1 MIKKWFG
8 GVLAAIVLGA
18 ASMGAQASMI
28 SNAELAAME
37 AQLELRDQVMQQ
49 ISRAD
54 VQQQLVAM
62 GVSVTE
68 VEQRVAAMTDAEIA
82 QLHSQLQDLPAG
94 AGVVGIALFIFV
106 VFVVTDVIGAT
117 DIFPFIQPV
126 R

>member
-8 GVLAAIVLGA
+8 GALAAMVLGV

-28 SNAELAAME
+28 SNAELAAVE

-49 ISRAD
+49 MTRAD

-62 GVSVTE
+62 GVSVKD
-68 VEQRVAAMTDAEIA
+68 VEQRIAAMTDAEIA

-94 AGVVGIALFIFV
+94 AGVIGIALFIFV
-106 VFVVTDVIGAT
+106 VFVITDVIGAT

>member
-117 DIFPFIQPV
+117 DIFPFIHPV

>member
-8 GVLAAIVLGA
+8 GVLAAMVLGV

-37 AQLELRDQVMQQ
+37 AQLDLRDQVMQQ
-49 ISRAD
+49 INRAD

-62 GVSVTE
+62 GVSVSE

-94 AGVVGIALFIFV
+94 AGVIGIALFIFV
-106 VFVVTDVIGAT
+106 VFVITDVIGAT

>member
-8 GVLAAIVLGA
+8 GVLAVMVLGV

-37 AQLELRDQVMQQ
+37 AQLDVRDQVMQQ
-49 ISRAD
+49 LNRAD

-62 GVSVTE
+62 GVSVSE

-94 AGVVGIALFIFV
+94 AGVIEIALFIFV
-106 VFVVTDVIGAT
+106 VFVITDVIGAT

>member
-8 GVLAAIVLGA
+8 GALAAMVLGV

-28 SNAELAAME
+28 SNAELAAVE

-49 ISRAD
+49 ITRTD

-62 GVSVTE
+62 GVSVKD
-68 VEQRVAAMTDAEIA
+68 VEQRIAAMTDAEIA

-94 AGVVGIALFIFV
+94 AGVIGIALFIFV
-106 VFVVTDVIGAT
+106 VFVITDVIGAT

>member
-1 MIKKWFG
+1 MIKKWLG
-8 GVLAAIVLGA
+8 GALAAMVLGV

-28 SNAELAAME
+28 SNAELAAVE

-49 ISRAD
+49 ITRAD

-62 GVSVTE
+62 GVSVKD
-68 VEQRVAAMTDAEIA
+68 VEQRIAAMTDAEIA

-94 AGVVGIALFIFV
+94 AGVIGIALFVFV
-106 VFVVTDVIGAT
+106 VFVITDVLGAT

>member
-8 GVLAAIVLGA
+8 GVLAAMVLGV

-37 AQLELRDQVMQQ
+37 AQLDLRDQVMQQ

-68 VEQRVAAMTDAEIA
+68 VEKRVAAMTDAEIA

-94 AGVVGIALFIFV
+94 AGVIGIVLFVFV
-106 VFVVTDVIGAT
+106 VFVITDVLGAT

>member
-8 GVLAAIVLGA
+8 GVLAAMVLGV

-62 GVSVTE
+62 GVSVME

>member
-62 GVSVTE
+62 GVSVME

-117 DIFPFIQPV
+117 DIFPFIHPV

>member
-8 GVLAAIVLGA
+8 GALAAMVLGV

-28 SNAELAAME
+28 SNAELAAVE

-49 ISRAD
+49 ITRAD

-62 GVSVTE
+62 GVSVKD
-68 VEQRVAAMTDAEIA
+68 VEQRIAAMTDAEIA

-94 AGVVGIALFIFV
+94 AGVIGIALFIFV
-106 VFVVTDVIGAT
+106 VFVITDVIGAT

>member
-8 GVLAAIVLGA
+8 GALAAMVLGV

-28 SNAELAAME
+28 SNAELAAVE

-49 ISRAD
+49 MTRAD

-62 GVSVTE
+62 GVSVKD
-68 VEQRVAAMTDAEIA
+68 VEQRIAAMTDAEIA

-94 AGVVGIALFIFV
+94 AGVIGIALFVFV
-106 VFVVTDVIGAT
+106 VFVITDVIGAT